1 MTGVGGDE
9 SNLYLAGQK
18 TSTSGPE
25 MIARCYPLPLGGS
38 KYMVTYINQ
47 INTVN
52 IFDIAYDGNA
62 NANGTS
68 EIWAATD
75 DTNSPVKRYA
85 STGYPTMVFPSSLIS
100 AARGIAFYSESA
112 LDYVWVSNPDDG
124 KIYLVSFNP
133 TEIEGGSH
141 PAPREIVLSASMN
154 PFNESV
160 TISATGI
167 SENAIVE
174 IYDVTGRSI
183 LRSPFNG
190 TFDWSGNCSDGAGV
204 PGGYYCIRVL
214 DSDGSAATMSIVKL

>member
-1 MTGVGGDE
+1 MTGVGGNG
-9 SNLYLAGQK
+9 SNVYLAGQK

-25 MIARCYPLPLGGS
+25 MIARCYPLPLADATITFA
-38 KYMVTYINQ
+38 TYVNQ

-52 IFDIAYDGNA
+52 IFDIAYDGD
-62 NANGTS
+62 ANGDD

-75 DTNSPVKRYA
+75 DTDSPVKCYA
-85 STGYPTMVFPSSLIS
+85 STGYPTMAFPSSLIS
-100 AARGIAFYSESA
+100 AARGIAFYSEAA
-112 LDYVWVSNPDDG
+112 LDYVWVSNPDDD
-124 KIYLVSFNP
+124 KIYLVSFTP
-133 TEIEGGSH
+133 TGIEGGSH

-160 TISATGI
+160 TISATGV

-183 LRSPFNG
+183 LRSSFNG
-190 TFDWSGNCSDGAGV
+190 TFQWSGDDSDGAVV

-214 DSDGSAATMSIVKL
+214 DSGGWTATLSIVKL